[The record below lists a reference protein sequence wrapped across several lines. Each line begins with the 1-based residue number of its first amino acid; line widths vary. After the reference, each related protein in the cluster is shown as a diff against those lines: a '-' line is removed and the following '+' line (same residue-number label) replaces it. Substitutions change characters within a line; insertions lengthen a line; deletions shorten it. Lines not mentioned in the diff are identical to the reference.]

1 MRKFRILS
9 IFLCYKEIKLSGYEN
24 NKTVDCDVK
33 TIGKHINNALRGNY
47 FSIALNFNYFCKTI
61 KCTCKYD
68 SLYC

>member
-47 FSIALNFNYFCKTI
+47 FFY
-61 KCTCKYD
+61 CTKF
-68 SLYC
+68 

>member
-24 NKTVDCDVK
+24 NKTMDCDVK

-47 FSIALNFNYFCKTI
+47 FSIALILITFVERKI
-61 KCTCKYD
+61 ICKYD